1 MPTATPGNYFKKIV
15 SEPVSSESQMLS
27 KTIWDNASFNQEP
40 KNIHF
45 GLQKK
50 NQQRQKK
57 KAFERKHLP
66 KENDRS

>member
-50 NQQRQKK
+50 KSA
-57 KAFERKHLP
+57 KAEEK
-66 KENDRS
+66 SI